1 MQNVEIMIKINSYIF
16 IAEKIKMM
24 DNKLLSTRIM
34 LKVLK
39 ERKMLS
45 WIS

>member
-16 IAEKIKMM
+16 IVGKIKML
-24 DNKLLSTRIM
+24 DNKLLSTWIM

-39 ERKMLS
+39 ERKM
-45 WIS
+45 IS

>member
-1 MQNVEIMIKINSYIF
+1 MQNVEIIIKINSYIF
-16 IAEKIKMM
+16 IVEKIKMM
-24 DNKLLSTRIM
+24 DNKLLSTCIM

-45 WIS
+45 